1 MARLTN
7 KDTGDAEFMSLIV
20 QKFGGT
26 SVGTIER
33 IEQVADK
40 IAGFRDRGDDIVVV
54 VSAMSGETNRL
65 IALAHEIQ
73 SQPVLREM
81 DVLVSTGEQVTT
93 ALLSMALAKRSVKA
107 KSYNGS
113 QVRILTDNS
122 HTKARIRKIDDER
135 MHADLADGYVLVVAG
150 FQGVDEKGNITTLG
164 RGGSDTTAVA
174 LAAALKAKECQIYTD
189 VDGVYTT
196 DPRMVDGARRLSKI
210 TFEEMLEMASMGSK
224 ILQIRA
230 VEFAGKYNVP
240 LRVLHSFE
248 EGPGTLIT
256 LEDKADV
263 ETPTIAGIAFNRD
276 EAKLTILGV
285 PDMPGVAHRIL
296 GPVGDANIEVDVI
309 VQNVADDNTT
319 DFTFTV
325 GRHDLPHAEEVLNQ
339 VCRELNAQ
347 EVRSDNKIAKVSV
360 VGVGMRSHAGVASQ
374 MFAALADVGIN
385 IQMITTSE
393 IKISV
398 IIEEKFLELAVRSL
412 HSSFG
417 LEKEPENES
426 AD

>member
-1 MARLTN
+1 M
-7 KDTGDAEFMSLIV
+7 GS
-20 QKFGGT
+20 
-26 SVGTIER
+26 IER

-40 IAGFRDRGDDIVVV
+40 VARFRSDGHDLVIV

-65 IALAHEIQ
+65 IALAHEVQ
-73 SQPVLREM
+73 DRPVPREL

-93 ALLSMALAKRSVKA
+93 ALLSMALNKRGVKA

-113 QVRILTDNS
+113 QVRILTDDA
-122 HTKARIRKIDDER
+122 HTKARIRDIDDQR
-135 MHADLADGYVLVVAG
+135 LHADLDQGYVIVVAG
-150 FQGVDEKGNITTLG
+150 FQGVDEQGNITTLG

-174 LAAALKAKECQIYTD
+174 LAAALKAEECQIYTD
-189 VDGVYTT
+189 VAGVYTT
-196 DPRMVDGARRLSKI
+196 DPRVVDGARRLSHI

-224 ILQIRA
+224 VLQIRA

-248 EGPGTLIT
+248 EGPGTLIS
-256 LEDKADV
+256 LEDADEM

-296 GPVGDANIEVDVI
+296 GPIGEANIEVDVI
-309 VQNVADDNTT
+309 VQNIAEDNST

-325 GRHDLPHAEEVLNQ
+325 GRSDLPRAQEVLERVAEELEA
-339 VCRELNAQ
+339 R

-374 MFAALADVGIN
+374 MFEALADVGIN

-412 HSSFG
+412 HSSFQ
-417 LEKEPENES
+417 LDKEPTDES

>member
-1 MARLTN
+1 
-7 KDTGDAEFMSLIV
+7 MSLIV

-40 IAGFRDRGDDIVVV
+40 VAGFRSNGHQLVVV

-65 IALAHEIQ
+65 IDLAQQVQDH
-73 SQPVLREM
+73 PMPREM
-81 DVLVSTGEQVTT
+81 DALVSTGEQVTT
-93 ALLSMALAKRSVKA
+93 ALLSMALNKRGIKA
-107 KSYNGS
+107 KSYTGS
-113 QVRILTDNS
+113 QVRILTDDA
-122 HTKARIRKIDDER
+122 HTKARIREIDDER
-135 MHADLADGYVLVVAG
+135 LHADLEQGYVIVVAG
-150 FQGVDEKGNITTLG
+150 FQGVDEHGNITTLG

-174 LAAALKAKECQIYTD
+174 LAAALKAQECQIYTD

-196 DPRMVDGARRLSKI
+196 DPRVVDGARRLSKI

-224 ILQIRA
+224 VLQIRA

-248 EGPGTLIT
+248 DGPGTLIT
-256 LEDKADV
+256 LEDEDDM

-296 GPVGDANIEVDVI
+296 GPIGAANIEVDVI

-325 GRHDLPHAEEVLNQ
+325 GRTDLVRAEEVLIRVKN
-339 VCRELNAQ
+339 ELQAR
-347 EVRSDNKIAKVSV
+347 EVRSDNRIAKVSV

-412 HSSFG
+412 HSSFE
-417 LEKEPENES
+417 LDKEPTDES
-426 AD
+426 VA

>member
-1 MARLTN
+1 
-7 KDTGDAEFMSLIV
+7 MSLIV

-26 SVGTIER
+26 SVGDIER
-33 IEQVADK
+33 IERVADK
-40 IAGFRDRGDDIVVV
+40 VAGFRGNGDDVVVV

-65 IALAHEIQ
+65 IELAHEVQ
-73 SQPVLREM
+73 ERPVPREM
-81 DVLVSTGEQVTT
+81 DVLISTGEQVTT
-93 ALLSMALAKRSVKA
+93 ALLSMALNKRGVQA

-113 QVRILTDNS
+113 QVRILTDDA
-122 HTKARIRKIDDER
+122 HTKARIREIDAER
-135 MHADLADGYVLVVAG
+135 LHKDLKQGYVIVVAG
-150 FQGVDEKGNITTLG
+150 FQGVDENGNITTLG

-174 LAAALKAKECQIYTD
+174 LAAALQADECQIYTD

-196 DPRMVDGARRLSKI
+196 DPRVVDGARRLSQI

-224 ILQIRA
+224 VLQIRA

-240 LRVLHSFE
+240 LRVLHSFQD
-248 EGPGTLIT
+248 GPGTLIT
-256 LEDKADV
+256 IEDESKM

-276 EAKLTILGV
+276 EAKLTIEGV
-285 PDMPGVAHRIL
+285 PDMPGVAYRIL
-296 GPVGDANIEVDVI
+296 GPIGEANIEVDVI
-309 VQNVADDNTT
+309 VQNVALDKTT

-325 GRHDLPHAEEVLNQ
+325 ARNDLPRAEDVLNKVAREINARQ
-339 VCRELNAQ
+339 VI
-347 EVRSDNKIAKVSV
+347 SDNKIAKVSV

-374 MFAALADVGIN
+374 MFATLAEVGIN
-385 IQMITTSE
+385 ILMITTSE

-417 LEKEPENES
+417 LEKEPADEN